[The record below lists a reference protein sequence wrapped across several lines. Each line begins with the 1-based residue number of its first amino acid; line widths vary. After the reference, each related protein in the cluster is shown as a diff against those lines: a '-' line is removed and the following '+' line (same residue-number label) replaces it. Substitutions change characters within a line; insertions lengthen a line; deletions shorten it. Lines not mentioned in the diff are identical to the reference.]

1 MNDLQTR
8 ALTELKEELEAPR
21 LSALRSTLGLAVA
34 SAALQPFADRIPAA
48 GSRRP
53 AAAQP
58 EPGGTDVR
66 AVPGGTA
73 RQGRPPVDV
82 VDQWGVQ
89 SFPASDPPPYW

>member
-1 MNDLQTR
+1 VNDLQTR

-34 SAALQPFADRIPAA
+34 SAALQPFADRVPAA
-48 GSRRP
+48 GSRRR

-58 EPGGTDVR
+58 EPVATAVD
-66 AVPGGTA
+66 AVPGGTVG
-73 RQGRPPVDV
+73 QGRTPVDV